1 MRSGTQVPVV
11 LTVPVLK
18 FLKSLN
24 VSVLRCSPVFE
35 SSKEV
40 AVIDATLEWPRY
52 SNRFNEL
59 LGDDIKKYKAM
70 KHEFPEDP
78 EVVVISGSTSGIYE
92 DEEWIDE
99 LVQKTEEYI
108 ENDVPVLGL
117 CFGHQIIAK
126 AMGADVVQMDNYE
139 VGYRPVE
146 FEDSEIFEGLDSV
159 EYPFNTHQ
167 DKVVNMPE
175 ELEAIAETEVCNQGI
190 RHTEKPVY
198 GVQFHPEL
206 TPPIKE
212 KAIRTKDMPEEKKER
227 LMREVNDANFD
238 RAKRVLK
245 IFENF
250 FKAAERHHSAGKIGD
265 ERASSGRVAR

>member
-1 MRSGTQVPVV
+1 M
-11 LTVPVLK
+11 
-18 FLKSLN
+18 FN
-24 VSVLRCSPVFE
+24 SVH
-35 SSKEV
+35 EV
-40 AVIDATLEWPRY
+40 AVIDATMEWPRY

-59 LGDDIKKYKAM
+59 LGDDIEKYKAM
-70 KHEFPEDP
+70 KQEFPEDP

-92 DEEWIDE
+92 DEEWIDA
-99 LVQKTEEYI
+99 LVEKVSEYI
-108 ENDVPVLGL
+108 EDDVPVLGL
-117 CFGHQIIAK
+117 CFGHQVIAK
-126 AMGADVVQMDNYE
+126 AMGAEVVQMDEYE
-139 VGYRPVE
+139 IGYRPIE
-146 FEDSEIFEGLDSV
+146 IKGESEIFGGLDSV

-167 DKVVNMPE
+167 DKVTGMPE
-175 ELEAIAETEVCNQGI
+175 ELEPIAATEMANQAFQ
-190 RHTEKPVY
+190 HQEKPVY

-250 FKAAERHHSAGKIGD
+250 FEEAEKHYSTASVGD
-265 ERASSGRVAR
+265 RSISSERVVK